1 VGSGNGGGGGGGGGG
16 SGGGR
21 GSDGNDRMWVKKD
34 DLQAGEEGI
43 VVFHRF
49 QCAVR
54 VLLRDIGVLLV
65 C

>member
-1 VGSGNGGGGGGGGGG
+1 MGSGGGGGGGG
-16 SGGGR
+16 
-21 GSDGNDRMWVKKD
+21 DGNDRMWVKKD

-54 VLLRDIGVLLV
+54 VL